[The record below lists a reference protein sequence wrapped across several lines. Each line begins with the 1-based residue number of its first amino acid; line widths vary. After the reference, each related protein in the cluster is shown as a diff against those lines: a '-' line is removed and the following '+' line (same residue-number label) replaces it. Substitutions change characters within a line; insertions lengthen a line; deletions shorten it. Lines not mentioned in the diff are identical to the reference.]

1 MISETNSIVHTLTQF
16 PRRTKIVDFTTRFC
30 AKLLS
35 KRRPNVVAI
44 LERSVFSPSR
54 YLHMAISGRYEKVA
68 LALIRAAPSSQL
80 LDTANDD
87 AMTPLHLSVM
97 TGQWRVV
104 RWLIVAGAKP
114 CPRNIRGDTP
124 LHLAASLG
132 DIYCCKAIVDPVH
145 QQERDGIAL
154 EYPIHPYQKCDLDQ
168 LNYSGESLFV
178 MVLLRVLLGVEEKS
192 KNCCSQMRKL
202 LFDTLF
208 VVFARFRGKIK
219 VKF

>member
-1 MISETNSIVHTLTQF
+1 M
-16 PRRTKIVDFTTRFC
+16 
-30 AKLLS
+30 
-35 KRRPNVVAI
+35 
-44 LERSVFSPSR
+44 
-54 YLHMAISGRYEKVA
+54 A

-87 AMTPLHLSVM
+87 AMTPMHLAVM
-97 TGQWRVV
+97 TGQWRIV

-154 EYPIHPYQKCDLDQ
+154 EYHIHPYQKCDLDQ
-168 LNYSGESLFV
+168 LNYSGESLFYV
-178 MVLLRVLLGVEEKS
+178 VVTFVFLGIEEKS
-192 KNCCSQMRKL
+192 TFFCVVKRKL
-202 LFDTLF
+202 LFDFF
-208 VVFARFRGKIK
+208 VRIQGKITLTILICLLIIYSGITSILLHLWN
-219 VKF
+219 F